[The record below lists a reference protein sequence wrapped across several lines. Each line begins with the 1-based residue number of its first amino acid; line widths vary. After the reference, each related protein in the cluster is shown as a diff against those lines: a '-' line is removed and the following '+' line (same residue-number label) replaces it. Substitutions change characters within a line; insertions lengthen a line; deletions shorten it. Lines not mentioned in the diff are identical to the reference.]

1 MKFMANILKQK
12 DMKIRFKRKDSNG
25 VISYYTHV
33 NKRAGILMRLFGNF
47 ENLRRFFHKHKGNR
61 EVRESMQEMVRNAD
75 EIYVGIKQE
84 GKFYVAYDAKTEESL
99 SELMNL
105 ITADNKEN

>member
-1 MKFMANILKQK
+1 
-12 DMKIRFKRKDSNG
+12 
-25 VISYYTHV
+25 
-33 NKRAGILMRLFGNF
+33 
-47 ENLRRFFHKHKGNR
+47 
-61 EVRESMQEMVRNAD
+61 MVRNAD

>member
-1 MKFMANILKQK
+1 MANILKRK

-25 VISYYTHV
+25 VISYDTPV
-33 NKRAGILMRLFGNF
+33 KKCSSILTRLFTYLKK
-47 ENLRRFFHKHKGNR
+47 LRRFFHKHKGNR

-75 EIYVGIKQE
+75 EIYVGIKQD
-84 GKFYVAYDAKTEESL
+84 GKLYVAYDAKTDESL

-105 ITADNKEN
+105 TTADNTEN

>member
-1 MKFMANILKQK
+1 MANILKRK

-25 VISYYTHV
+25 VISYDTPV
-33 NKRAGILMRLFGNF
+33 KKCSGILTRLFKYLKK
-47 ENLRRFFHKHKGNR
+47 LRRFFHKHKGNR

-75 EIYVGIKQE
+75 EIYVGIKQD
-84 GKFYVAYDAKTEESL
+84 GKLYVAYDAKTDESL

-105 ITADNKEN
+105 TTADNTEN

>member
-1 MKFMANILKQK
+1 MKFMANILKRK

-25 VISYYTHV
+25 VISYDTPV
-33 NKRAGILMRLFGNF
+33 KKCSGILTRLFKYLKK
-47 ENLRRFFHKHKGNR
+47 LRRFFHKHKGNR

-75 EIYVGIKQE
+75 EIYVGIKQD
-84 GKFYVAYDAKTEESL
+84 GKFYVAYDAKTNESL

-105 ITADNKEN
+105 TTADNTEN